1 MLKNQKV
8 GVRLAVLA
16 VVLLIPLVIAIALG
30 VRGMNAIDRDAGE
43 IVEAQRLAADMAH
56 ILALMDNNRVQVLL
70 SIQHDPANPF
80 HHLHDHPV
88 SQHTERIQQNIA
100 EISERV
106 ESIKRTRQSAEEA
119 KLLDE
124 FAQTRN
130 AFVKEGLLPARDAL
144 LAGEFMKA
152 QEIFLKQT
160 NPLFREARK
169 PSEAFEKVALAH
181 ITRTSEHAH
190 AQFTFNSAIL
200 MVAGAL
206 GLALAVL
213 FAVLIGR
220 SIAAPLSAVTEVAEF
235 SVKHDDFTRAVPVTG
250 KGDEISRLAHAFN
263 DLMEKFR
270 TVIGA
275 TQSSGG
281 RIAAESRQLASAA
294 QQVMAGSGS
303 QAEATATVAAAVEQ
317 ISVSINET
325 AQHAHESE
333 AIAVA
338 AMDQSGY
345 AMGIIRTAMS
355 DIDRIALS
363 VKNSSQRM
371 ALLAESS
378 SQIGEIV
385 SVIKDIADQTNLLA
399 LNAAIEAARA
409 GEQGRGFAVVADE
422 VRKLAERTTRS
433 TQEIGTLIDTIQTQV
448 GQTVSAMQAA
458 DTQAAHTALQ
468 AGQASDELGKIRSG
482 AQEVSTRVKDIAD
495 AIREQSA
502 AVQQIA
508 ANIENIAQMTE
519 ENSAAAA
526 ANSDGAARLDDLA
539 DGLSRSVAQFRV

>member
-1 MLKNQKV
+1 LKNQKV
-8 GVRLAVLA
+8 EVRLAVLVA
-16 VVLLIPLVIAIALG
+16 VLLVPLVIAIGLG

-43 IVEAQRLAADMAH
+43 IVEAQRLAADMSR
-56 ILALMDNNRVQVLL
+56 ILVLMDDNRVQLLL
-70 SIQHDPANPF
+70 SLQHDPASPF
-80 HHLHDHPV
+80 HTLHDHPL
-88 SQHTERIQQNIA
+88 SIHTEKIQQNIA

-106 ESIKRTRQSAEEA
+106 ESIKLTPKNAEEA

-124 FAQTRN
+124 FAQARG
-130 AFVKEGLLPARDAL
+130 AFVKDGLLPARDAL
-144 LAGEFMKA
+144 LAGDFGKTN
-152 QEIFLKQT
+152 EIYIKQMA
-160 NPLFREARK
+160 PLFLDARK
-169 PSEAFEKVALAH
+169 HGDAFEKITLVHVA
-181 ITRTSEHAH
+181 RTSEHAH
-190 AQFTFNSAIL
+190 AEFAADRTIL
-200 MVAGAL
+200 LVAGAA
-206 GLALAVL
+206 GLALAAF
-213 FAVLIGR
+213 FAVLVGR
-220 SIAAPLSAVTEVAEF
+220 SITTPLSAVTEIAEF
-235 SVKHDDFTRAVPVTG
+235 SVCHDDFTRAVPVSG
-250 KGDEISRLAHAFN
+250 KDDEISRLAYAFN
-263 DLMEKFR
+263 GLMEKFR

-275 TQSSGG
+275 TQSSGA
-281 RIAAESRQLASAA
+281 RIADESRYLASAA

-303 QAEATATVAAAVEQ
+303 QAEATSTVAAAVEQ

-333 AIAVA
+333 AIAA
-338 AMDQSGY
+338 ASMDQSEH
-345 AMGIIRTAMS
+345 AMVIIRTAMS
-355 DIDRIALS
+355 DIDHIAAS

-433 TQEIGTLIDTIQTQV
+433 TQEIGALIDTIQTQV

-458 DTQAAHTALQ
+458 DTQAAHTARQ
-468 AGQASDELGKIRSG
+468 AGQAGEELGKIRSG
-482 AQEVSTRVKDIAD
+482 TREVSTRVKDIAG

-508 ANIENIAQMTE
+508 ANIEKIAQMTE

-526 ANSDGAARLDDLA
+526 GNSDGAARLDGLA
-539 DGLSRSVAQFRV
+539 EGLSRSVAQFRV